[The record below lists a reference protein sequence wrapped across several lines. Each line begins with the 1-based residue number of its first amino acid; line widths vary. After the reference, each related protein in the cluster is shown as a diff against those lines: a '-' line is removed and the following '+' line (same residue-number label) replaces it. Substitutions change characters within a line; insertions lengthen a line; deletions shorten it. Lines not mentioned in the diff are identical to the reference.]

1 MRFTKMH
8 GTGNDYIYINL
19 FEGFEDSVSVA
30 YDSEGKLTEI
40 EGRPAADVI
49 VKLSDRHFG
58 IGSDGLI
65 AVAPSGVA
73 DVRMIMFNA
82 DGSEGAMCGNGIR
95 CVAKFAY
102 DKGLVEGKPVVE
114 AKISSGD
121 DRSPDD
127 FIQQAGA
134 PSGVAGD
141 AGRRSAGE
149 TGKEVLSPDG
159 QEYRDITVE
168 TASGV
173 KKLRLTIDHGEKAGR
188 PQADDEKSDETY
200 ADRGVCTYVDVNMG
214 QAILFPA
221 QIPVDVSYIGGM
233 SERLP
238 EESGRRTK
246 DRDILNNLLDSSNFG
261 GESVSA
267 IVSRRLQASGRE
279 YAITCVSMGNPHC
292 VIFTDGIDDLDLEK
306 LGPRFENHPAFP
318 ERINTEF
325 VEIIDD
331 HTLKMRVWERGSG
344 ETMSCGTGTCAVTV
358 AAVLNGFVSR
368 DRETEVRIRG
378 GSLYDTWLDSGDV
391 RMRGPAETVFEG
403 EIML

>member
-19 FEGFEDSVSVA
+19 FEGYEDSVSAV
-30 YDSEGKLTEI
+30 YDSEGSLTEI
-40 EGRPAADVI
+40 EGKPITDVI
-49 VKLSDRHFG
+49 VKVSDRHFG

-65 AVAPSGVA
+65 AVAPSKVA
-73 DVRMIMFNA
+73 DVRMIMYNA

-102 DKGLVEGKPVVE
+102 DKGLTDGVKVVKKAKPGEDDDRDLEGKQITKKMAPVN
-114 AKISSGD
+114 D
-121 DRSPDD
+121 DRVIADS
-127 FIQQAGA
+127 
-134 PSGVAGD
+134 
-141 AGRRSAGE
+141 GE
-149 TGKEVLSPDG
+149 TACID
-159 QEYRDITVE
+159 QEYREITVE

-173 KKLRLTIDHGEKAGR
+173 KRLKLTIEHDGSSK
-188 PQADDEKSDETY
+188 T
-200 ADRGVCTYVDVNMG
+200 DRGVCTYVDVNMG

-221 QIPVDVSYIGGM
+221 QIPVDVSHIGGLSDRM
-233 SERLP
+233 P

-246 DRDILNNLLDSSNFG
+246 DRDILNNLLDSKLG

-279 YAITCVSMGNPHC
+279 YAVTCVSMGNPHC

-331 HTLKMRVWERGSG
+331 HTVKMRVWERGSG

-358 AAVLNGFVSR
+358 AAVLNGYVAR
-368 DRETEVRIRG
+368 GRETEVRIRG
-378 GSLYDTWLDSGDV
+378 GSLYDTWLDSGEV
-391 RMRGPAETVFEG
+391 HMKGPAETVFEG
-403 EIML
+403 EIKL

>member
-19 FEGFEDSVSVA
+19 FEGYEDSVPAV
-30 YDSEGKLTEI
+30 YDSEGSLIEI
-40 EGRPAADVI
+40 EGKPVTDVI
-49 VKLSDRHFG
+49 VKVSDRHFG

-65 AVAPSGVA
+65 AVAPSKIA
-73 DVRMIMFNA
+73 DVRMIMYNA

-102 DKGLVEGKPVVE
+102 DKGLTDGVKVEKMEKPYVADGRDLEGKQITKKVAPVN
-114 AKISSGD
+114 D
-121 DRSPDD
+121 DRVIAD
-127 FIQQAGA
+127 G
-134 PSGVAGD
+134 
-141 AGRRSAGE
+141 GE
-149 TGKEVLSPDG
+149 TACKETVD
-159 QEYRDITVE
+159 QEYRKITVE

-173 KKLRLTIDHGEKAGR
+173 KKLKLTIEHN
-188 PQADDEKSDETY
+188 ADGFAS
-200 ADRGVCTYVDVNMG
+200 RGVCTYVDVNMG

-221 QIPVDVSYIGGM
+221 QIPVDVSHIGGLSDRM
-233 SERLP
+233 P

-246 DRDILNNLLDSSNFG
+246 DRDILNNLLDSKLG

-279 YAITCVSMGNPHC
+279 YAVTCVSMGNPHC

-331 HTLKMRVWERGSG
+331 HTVKMRVWERGSG

-358 AAVLNGFVSR
+358 AAVLNGYVAR
-368 DRETEVRIRG
+368 GRETEVRIRG
-378 GSLYDTWLDSGDV
+378 GSLYDTWLDSGEV
-391 RMRGPAETVFEG
+391 HMKGPAETVFEG
-403 EIML
+403 EIKL

>member
-1 MRFTKMH
+1 MKFTKMH

-19 FEGFEDSVSVA
+19 FEGYDDSVPAV
-30 YDSEGKLTEI
+30 YDSEGSLTEI
-40 EGRPAADVI
+40 EGKSISDVI
-49 VKLSDRHFG
+49 VKVSDRHFG

-65 AVAPSGVA
+65 AVAPSKVA
-73 DVRMIMFNA
+73 DVRMIMYNA

-102 DKGLVEGKPVVE
+102 DKGLTDGKVT
-114 AKISSGD
+114 AD
-121 DRSPDD
+121 D
-127 FIQQAGA
+127 
-134 PSGVAGD
+134 
-141 AGRRSAGE
+141 
-149 TGKEVLSPDG
+149 
-159 QEYRDITVE
+159 QEYREITVE

-173 KKLRLTIDHGEKAGR
+173 KKLKLTIEHTDGGEK
-188 PQADDEKSDETY
+188 T
-200 ADRGVCTYVDVNMG
+200 DRGVCTYVDVNMG

-221 QIPVDVSYIGGM
+221 QIPVDVSHIGGL
-233 SERLP
+233 SDRLP
-238 EESGRRTK
+238 NESGRRTK
-246 DRDILNNLLDSSNFG
+246 DRDILNNLLDSKLG

-279 YAITCVSMGNPHC
+279 YAVTCVSMGNPHC

-331 HTLKMRVWERGSG
+331 HTVKMRVWERGSG

-358 AAVLNGFVSR
+358 AAVLNGYVAR
-368 DRETEVRIRG
+368 GRETEVRIRG
-378 GSLYDTWLDSGDV
+378 GSLYDTWLDSGEV
-391 RMRGPAETVFEG
+391 HMKGPAETVFEG
-403 EIML
+403 EIEL

>member
-1 MRFTKMH
+1 MKFTKMH

-19 FEGFEDSVSVA
+19 FEGYEDSVPAV
-30 YDSEGKLTEI
+30 YDGEGRLTEI
-40 EGRPAADVI
+40 EDKPVTDVI
-49 VKLSDRHFG
+49 VKVSDRHFG

-65 AVAPSGVA
+65 AVAPSKVA
-73 DVRMIMFNA
+73 DVRMIMYNA

-102 DKGLVEGKPVVE
+102 DKGLTDGVKVVKKAKPGE
-114 AKISSGD
+114 DD
-121 DRSPDD
+121 DRDLSDGNKSTSGADDKVTPDD
-127 FIQQAGA
+127 
-134 PSGVAGD
+134 D
-141 AGRRSAGE
+141 
-149 TGKEVLSPDG
+149 
-159 QEYRDITVE
+159 QEYREITVE

-173 KKLRLTIDHGEKAGR
+173 KKLKLTIEHIDGGEK
-188 PQADDEKSDETY
+188 K
-200 ADRGVCTYVDVNMG
+200 DRGVCTYVDVNMG

-221 QIPVDVSYIGGM
+221 QIPVDVSYIGGLSDRM
-233 SERLP
+233 P
-238 EESGRRTK
+238 DESGKRTK
-246 DRDILNNLLDSSNFG
+246 DRDILNNLLDSKLG

-279 YAITCVSMGNPHC
+279 YAVTCVSMGNPHC

-331 HTLKMRVWERGSG
+331 HTVKMRVWERGSG

-358 AAVLNGFVSR
+358 AAVLNGYVAR
-368 DRETEVRIRG
+368 GRETEVRIRG
-378 GSLYDTWLDSGDV
+378 GSLYDTWLDSGEV
-391 RMRGPAETVFEG
+391 HMKGPAETVFEG
-403 EIML
+403 EIKLE